1 MGISNCVVIIA
12 LQHLWSHFCSQN
24 IFNKMRKLYSIAL
37 LLVLVTP
44 FVSCEDEAQKSREE
58 KLISTFQ
65 IVRFP
70 NDPCVG
76 SNARNGTCYTSQE
89 CSDKSGTSAGS
100 CADGFGVCCTFII
113 STCGSTTSE
122 NLTAWT
128 QATTVESG
136 ECGLTVCPIDDTICS
151 LRLDFTKFVISGP
164 STISVPQVRRMLGHP
179 VQDYADTAYT
189 VTGSSQ
195 GTGCLTDTFYMT
207 SASPSSGPPSLCGTA
222 TGEHM
227 YVEADVDRCNYLS
240 FELADAAAASLITA
254 TRGLTTLAT
263 RSWDITITQIECTS
277 ATLPPPGCT
286 KYFWNTN
293 AGRAILKSSNYQV
306 TTTSIHLGQQHDRY
320 CMRRERGMCVG
331 CFAAAASE
339 FAVSGR
345 KGNTNLATPVNY
357 AMTGGCCGY
366 RSQAGLSD
374 VTIAANNL
382 LEGAAVTGAGD
393 SDAVERM
400 TQWGWDC
407 IIIPGAFTTTTMSNT
422 AAAVDTTQTDAEL
435 TQILSAS
442 PTSTV
447 RNQGQGPQMCGNNA
461 GIGPGVDDTLLRA
474 PLDAAEG
481 QAILVGSTNNLTV
494 CTRSTPFMLEFMSDD
509 LEGLGGSTIADITE
523 QGIGSV
529 ISGGNKGF
537 HITFVEKAC

>member
-1 MGISNCVVIIA
+1 VIIA
-12 LQHLWSHFCSQN
+12 LQHLWSHFCSRN

-37 LLVLVTP
+37 LLVLITP
-44 FVSCEDEAQKSREE
+44 FVSCEDADGSREE

-76 SNARNGTCYTSQE
+76 SNSRNGTCYTSQE

-113 STCGSTTSE
+113 ATCGSTTSE
-122 NLTAWT
+122 NLTVWT

-164 STISVPQVRRMLGHP
+164 STMSFPQVRRMLGHP
-179 VQDYADTAYT
+179 VGNHLDTAYT
-189 VTGSSQ
+189 VQGSSM

-207 SASPSSGPPSLCGTA
+207 SASPSTGPPSLCGTA

-227 YVEADVDRCNYLS
+227 YVEADTDKCNYLS
-240 FELADAAAASLITA
+240 FNLADMAATSAVTA
-254 TRGLTTLAT
+254 TRGLGTLAT

-286 KYFWNTN
+286 KYFYNTN
-293 AGRAILKSSNYQV
+293 AGRQILKSSNWQV

-320 CMRRERGMCVG
+320 CIRRERGYCVG
-331 CFAAAASE
+331 CFAAADSE
-339 FAVSGR
+339 FAVSGH
-345 KGNTNLATPVNY
+345 KGFGNPATARNY

-366 RSQAGLSD
+366 RSQSGLSD
-374 VTIAANNL
+374 VGIALNNL
-382 LEGAAVTGAGD
+382 YEGAAVGGSSTAD
-393 SDAVERM
+393 DAEKT
-400 TQWGWDC
+400 TQYGWDC
-407 IIIPGAFTTTTMSNT
+407 IIIPGAFITTTVTNG
-422 AAAVDTTQTDAEL
+422 AVEATQTTANMQ
-435 TQILSAS
+435 QILTAS
-442 PTSTV
+442 PTAAR
-447 RNQGQGPQMCGNNA
+447 RNVGQGPQICGNNK
-461 GIGPGVDDTLLRA
+461 GIGPGVDDTYLRV
-474 PLDAAEG
+474 PTDVAEG
-481 QAILVGSTNNLTV
+481 KTILVGYTV
-494 CTRSTPFMLEFMSDD
+494 NKTICTRSTPFILEFMSDD
-509 LEGLGGSTIADITE
+509 LEGLGGANTADISEPNT
-523 QGIGSV
+523 GSL

-537 HITFVEKAC
+537 HLTHVQLAC